1 MVRVGRVAAQSDL
14 PELLAAEPAWSG
26 WPPVIMRDTV
36 ASTMDEVRTLAEEG
50 SPEGTVVL
58 AREQRA
64 GRGRHGRRWESAADR
79 GVWLS
84 VLLRPTA
91 SIEQVALLPLVVGLA
106 VRDSLAQ
113 RYGVNV
119 VVKWPNDVLVSSVHS
134 GDESWLKVAGILAE
148 VLPGGAVVV
157 GVGVNIGDAHTLPST
172 AASLRASLLDAAAT
186 LPEHDERARTRV
198 AAGVLADIAASY
210 RKWCTGDWDFSRY
223 RENCIT
229 IGRQVHVQHLTD
241 PSGRS
246 LSGEQGL
253 TAVAVN
259 DAGQLIVRDV
269 GGAEHTVS
277 AGDVSLAP
285 PYE

>member
-1 MVRVGRVAAQSDL
+1 VAVQSDL
-14 PELLAAEPAWSG
+14 LELLAAEPAWSG

-84 VLLRPTA
+84 VLLRPTTSCPA
-91 SIEQVALLPLVVGLA
+91 ARIEQVGLLPLVVGLA

-113 RYGVNV
+113 RYGVDV
-119 VVKWPNDVLVSSVHS
+119 VVKWPNDVLVSSVHA

-186 LPEHDERARTRV
+186 LPEHDEHARILV

-210 RKWCTGDWDFSRY
+210 RKWCTGDWNLSRY
-223 RENCIT
+223 RDNCIT

-259 DAGQLIVRDV
+259 EAGQLIVRDV

-277 AGDVSLAP
+277 AGDVTLAAP
-285 PYE
+285 SG

>member
-1 MVRVGRVAAQSDL
+1 M
-14 PELLAAEPAWSG
+14 
-26 WPPVIMRDTV
+26 
-36 ASTMDEVRTLAEEG
+36 
-50 SPEGTVVL
+50 
-58 AREQRA
+58 
-64 GRGRHGRRWESAADR
+64 
-79 GVWLS
+79 
-84 VLLRPTA
+84 
-91 SIEQVALLPLVVGLA
+91 
-106 VRDSLAQ
+106 
-113 RYGVNV
+113 
-119 VVKWPNDVLVSSVHS
+119 
-134 GDESWLKVAGILAE
+134 
-148 VLPGGAVVV
+148 LPGGAVVV

-269 GGAEHTVS
+269 SGAEHTVS